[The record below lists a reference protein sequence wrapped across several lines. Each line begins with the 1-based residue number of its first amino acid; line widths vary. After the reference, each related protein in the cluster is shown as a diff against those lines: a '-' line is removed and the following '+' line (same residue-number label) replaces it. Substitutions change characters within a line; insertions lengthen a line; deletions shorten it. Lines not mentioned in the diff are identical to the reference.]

1 MAEALRNSA
10 PAVAMAQCV
19 GGAHASQLIDAAHR
33 LDPALQADHRVELQQ
48 RDGGRRARQV
58 DGSVRDPIL
67 DRLRQRIGIDLQPHR
82 QRGRRIDR
90 GGNDLMQSNVSVHFA
105 SSPNVSK
112 RKMCLPCAIRFLP
125 WLASAVCRAAAPP
138 SSEPPQPLIAA
149 AKRKTEAVSGVFMGS
164 LFRSSP
170 NKDGQSGGKRPG
182 QLMCR
187 PEARGTRH
195 TRGFQPGWDREFMGS
210 GLAEMPSYLPPL
222 AFVV

>member
-10 PAVAMAQCV
+10 PAVAMAQCA

-149 AKRKTEAVSGVFMGS
+149 AKRKTEAVSGFSWAPCSAQVQT
-164 LFRSSP
+164 
-170 NKDGQSGGKRPG
+170 KTGKAA
-182 QLMCR
+182 
-187 PEARGTRH
+187 ARD
-195 TRGFQPGWDREFMGS
+195 RGN
-210 GLAEMPSYLPPL
+210 
-222 AFVV
+222 